1 MNVNVNAEAKVRKA
15 RAGLILDQP
24 FFGALAIRLE
34 LVEDRK
40 PGTTAWT
47 DGKHIGYNP
56 EYIDKLT
63 LDEVK
68 GLLCEEVMHVANL
81 HNLRRGE
88 REPRQW
94 NEACDHAIIPLI
106 KGSGLK
112 VPSDSLDNVDFHDKS
127 AEEIYS
133 LLAKKG
139 KPEPQG
145 QPNPGSGEAG
155 DSGEGGQEQED
166 GEKGEGEGGG
176 EEGNPKDDPS
186 AAPGS
191 SSGEVRDYP
200 GKDGQRA
207 GEAERREA
215 EGDMKV
221 ALAQALAGAKSIGKV
236 PAGMERL
243 VQVML
248 NPKVDWREVLRRFV
262 STTARNDYRW
272 IPPSRR
278 HVYNGLI
285 LPSLRS
291 EELGDL
297 VVGVDTSGS
306 IYQEELDQFASE
318 LTAILEEY
326 HANCTVI
333 YCDTQVHTEDVS
345 WTDLPLKLTP
355 KGGGGTD
362 FRPPFEYTTREGLEP
377 PCLVYFTDG
386 ECYDFPEP
394 PDYPVLWVVTKT
406 KGFDPPFGEVVYL

>member
-1 MNVNVNAEAKVRKA
+1 MDVNAEAKVRKA

-34 LVEDRK
+34 LVEDRR

-47 DGKHIGYNP
+47 DGKRIGYNP
-56 EYIDKLT
+56 KYIDKLT

-106 KGSGLK
+106 KESGLK
-112 VPSDSLDNVDFHDKS
+112 VPSDSLDNADFHDKS

-139 KPEPQG
+139 KPES
-145 QPNPGSGEAG
+145 QPGAE
-155 DSGEGGQEQED
+155 DSGEGGQEQGD
-166 GEKGEGEGGG
+166 GEGEGQGGG
-176 EEGNPKDDPS
+176 EGDNPKDDPS

-200 GKDGQRA
+200 GKDGQPA

-215 EGDMKV
+215 EGDIKV
-221 ALAQALAGAKSIGKV
+221 ALAQAITGAKSIGKV

-243 VQVML
+243 VQEML
-248 NPKVDWREVLRRFV
+248 NPKVDWRDVLRRFV

-333 YCDTQVHTEDVS
+333 YCDTQVHVECVS
-345 WTDLPLKLTP
+345 WTDLPLKLAP

-362 FRPPFEYTTREGLEP
+362 FRPPFEYAAREGLEP

-386 ECYDFPEP
+386 LCFDFPEP
-394 PDYPVLWVVTKT
+394 PSYPVLWVVTKEG
-406 KGFDPPFGEVVYL
+406 KDFKPPFGEVVLLH